1 MRFFW
6 IPMCLIKNA
15 SHRPS
20 QRPHKEYTTKEN
32 KMSVNESESTSP
44 LNLYSEE
51 DMQNHCVV
59 AESMQKAV
67 ELYMQK
73 YGYEPKTLTLISEYV
88 IVQGVGGASA

>member
-1 MRFFW
+1 
-6 IPMCLIKNA
+6 
-15 SHRPS
+15 
-20 QRPHKEYTTKEN
+20 
-32 KMSVNESESTSP
+32 MSVNESESTSP